1 MDGENRSGEVISN
14 QFFIKYFQKK
24 PNQLT
29 CIVHNYD
36 LFFYLAETREM
47 FCFSINTDIHVHT
60 FAISYSGFIIEPLKH

>member
-1 MDGENRSGEVISN
+1 MDGENRSGEVYSN
-14 QFFIKYFQKK
+14 KKIIKYFQKTN
-24 PNQLT
+24 PLT

>member
-1 MDGENRSGEVISN
+1 MDGENRSGEVYSN
-14 QFFIKYFQKK
+14 KK
-24 PNQLT
+24 NNQIFSKKQPLT